1 MGNVAVSRRAVR
13 GRTGIVA
20 ALAVTQTVG
29 YGVLYYVF
37 GVFLGPMSDELR
49 ISPVT
54 AAGAMTVSVL
64 ISGVLSVPIGR
75 WLDARG
81 GHGLMTAGSLLGS
94 CSVVAWS
101 HVQSAVHLYAAFV
114 GIGVA
119 SSMVFYGAASAV
131 LVDVLEPARRSRALL
146 AVTLVAGLGSTIFI
160 PLAGQLVDKF
170 GWRDALLILA
180 LLHNVVTVPLH
191 LIALRGTARRSGST
205 ARDNDDQAV
214 VARALRDAGF
224 WLLTIGFILHNAAIA
239 VVTVHLVFY
248 LVATGHS
255 PTVAAGLT
263 GLLGI
268 FSVAGRI
275 VISVLHRWLPLTSV
289 APGIFLLQGAAI
301 ALLPA
306 VDRSPIGALA
316 CITVFGVGFGFAAL
330 AAPAILLD
338 RYGVA
343 GFGTIS
349 GYLATPV
356 FVARAL
362 APLGAA
368 MIAAGSGYRLLML
381 PVVVACFLASACLS
395 LIWYLPA
402 SKPLICDDAPAEEC
416 LDATGSHLHLKSTG
430 RS

>member
-1 MGNVAVSRRAVR
+1 MSARTVR
-13 GRTGIVA
+13 GRPGIVA

-37 GVFLGPMSDELR
+37 GVFLGPMSDDLR

-64 ISGVLSVPIGR
+64 ISGALSVPIGR
-75 WLDARG
+75 WLDVRG

-94 CSVVAWS
+94 CSVIAWS
-101 HVQSAVHLYAAFV
+101 QVQSAVQLYVAFA

-119 SSMVFYGAASAV
+119 SSMVLYAAASAV
-131 LVDVLEPARRSRALL
+131 LVNVLEPARRSRALL

-160 PLAGQLVDKF
+160 PLAGQLVDRV
-170 GWRDALLILA
+170 GWRDALLVLA

-191 LIALRGTARRSGST
+191 LIALRGTARASRST
-205 ARDNDDQAV
+205 ATGNAHDQAV

-224 WLLTIGFILHNAAIA
+224 WLLTIGFVLHNAAIA

-248 LVATGHS
+248 LVASGHS
-255 PTVAAGLT
+255 PTVAAGLA

-275 VISVLHRWLPLTSV
+275 VIAVLQRWLPLTSV

-301 ALLPA
+301 AVLPA
-306 VDRSPIGALA
+306 VDRFPIGALA
-316 CITVFGVGFGFAAL
+316 CVTVFGFGFGFAAL
-330 AAPAILLD
+330 ATPVILLD
-338 RYGVA
+338 RYGVS
-343 GFGTIS
+343 GFATIS

-368 MIAAGSGYRLLML
+368 VIAAGSGYRLLML
-381 PVVVACFLASACLS
+381 PVVVACFLASLCLS
-395 LIWYLPA
+395 LTWYLPA
-402 SKPLICDDAPAEEC
+402 SKAMKA
-416 LDATGSHLHLKSTG
+416 H
-430 RS
+430 